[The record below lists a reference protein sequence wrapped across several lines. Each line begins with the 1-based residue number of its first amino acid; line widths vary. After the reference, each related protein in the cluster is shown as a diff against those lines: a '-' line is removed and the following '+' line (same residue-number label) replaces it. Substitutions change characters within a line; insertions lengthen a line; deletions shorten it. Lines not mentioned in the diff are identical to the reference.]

1 MSRASGYRLFS
12 IMIQATLK
20 GMGVALGHSLLIA
33 PYLERGT
40 LVELFEPP
48 LAAPAR
54 YFLAVA
60 PGSEDRLHADAFDS
74 LACPCPSK
82 ALSMCAC
89 GGEWRRDADRAR
101 LRPIASYP

>member
-20 GMGVALGHSLLIA
+20 GMGVALGHSPLIA

-60 PGSEDRLHADAFDS
+60 PGSEDKPEARAFLDRIGAETRMSDASGRPAAKPD
-74 LACPCPSK
+74 PR
-82 ALSMCAC
+82 
-89 GGEWRRDADRAR
+89 GEA
-101 LRPIASYP
+101 